1 MIFTL
6 ASQCQ
11 RCENYLENRSCKAFK
26 EIPEALWDGDESHYK
41 PYPNDNGILFKA
53 KPMTMPDAET
63 FLSGKY

>member
-11 RCENYLENRSCKAFK
+11 RCENYLGKRACKAFK
-26 EIPEALWDGDESHYK
+26 EIPDELWNGDKSHYDA
-41 PYPNDNGILFKA
+41 YPNDNGILFKV
-53 KPMTMPDAET
+53 KPIEMPDAET